1 MSNKRNKNA
10 NSSSS
15 AADPPPLR
23 NRRWRLPMMLAL
35 LLLVILLVR
44 STGLQQNAPTD
55 HGQTAADDAAAAAT
69 GKTVTL
75 AIEFADG
82 TLRHD
87 YIPWREGMTVE
98 NLLASASRLPKGVQ
112 FAQQGSGESALL
124 TEINGTANE
133 GGTGRNWT
141 YSVNGQEADRSFA
154 IYQLQPND
162 HVLWT
167 FSAKQ

>member
-1 MSNKRNKNA
+1 MNAHGNNA
-10 NSSSS
+10 NRSAS
-15 AADPPPLR
+15 AAGQPPLR
-23 NRRWRLPMMLAL
+23 SRRWRLPMMLAL
-35 LLLVILLVR
+35 LLLVILLFR
-44 STGLQQNAPTD
+44 STALQQNSSTN
-55 HGQTAADDAAAAAT
+55 HGESAADDATAAAT

-82 TLRHD
+82 TLQHD
-87 YIPWREGMTVE
+87 YLPWREGMTVE
-98 NLLASASRLPKGVQ
+98 NLLAAAARLPKGIQ

-133 GGTGRNWT
+133 GGAGRNWT

-167 FSAKQ
+167 FSTKQ